1 MRHRKK
7 SEKFSR
13 SRAQRKA
20 LVKLLL
26 KAVVINE
33 RITTTTSRAK
43 YMRARVDRLITWA
56 KSGSLHHRRLA
67 YKMLENHRLVKKL
80 FENIGPRF
88 KNRVG
93 GYTRVLKVGIRKGDG
108 ASLSILELTSIPKR
122 SKDPKEKKA
131 KLIEEKSEKEA
142 SPKKNKIP
150 LKKEIKSKK
159 GIFSGA
165 KKALKKE
172 RDAL

>member
-26 KAVVINE
+26 RAVIVNE
-33 RITTTTSRAK
+33 RITTITSRAK
-43 YMRARVDRLITWA
+43 YMRGRVDRLITWA
-56 KSGSLHHRRLA
+56 KADSLHHRRLA
-67 YKMLENHRLVKKL
+67 YRVLEDHRLVKKL

-88 KNRVG
+88 KNVVG
-93 GYTRVLKVGIRKGDG
+93 GYTRALKVGIRKGDG
-108 ASLSILELTSIPKR
+108 ASLSILELTNIPKR
-122 SKDPKEKKA
+122 SKSLKEQKTKPVEEKKE
-131 KLIEEKSEKEA
+131 IEAPS
-142 SPKKNKIP
+142 KKNKIP
-150 LKKEIKSKK
+150 SKKEIKPKK
-159 GIFSGA
+159 GLFSGA
-165 KKALKKE
+165 KKVLKKE